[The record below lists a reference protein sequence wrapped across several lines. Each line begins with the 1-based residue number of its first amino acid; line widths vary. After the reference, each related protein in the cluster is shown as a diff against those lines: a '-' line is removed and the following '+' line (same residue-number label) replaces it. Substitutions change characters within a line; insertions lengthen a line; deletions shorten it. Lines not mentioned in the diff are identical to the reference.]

1 MACKKKQQVI
11 LVDEQDRELGVQE
24 KIAAHEKAQC
34 HRAFSVFIYRLN
46 EERPELL
53 LQKRQYN
60 KYHCGG
66 LWTNTCCSHPQ
77 PGENTQAAA
86 ERRLN
91 EEMGIKASLIYAGKF
106 HYIAHFDN
114 GLTENE
120 VDHVFI
126 ALYPGSLRIN
136 PIEVSD
142 YRWINMDILRQE
154 IAQLPQQFTPWLLP
168 ALDIACKKMNSLI

>member
-1 MACKKKQQVI
+1 MFCKKNQQII
-11 LVDEQDRELGVQE
+11 LVDEQDRELGIQE
-24 KIAAHEKAQC
+24 KIAAHEQAQC
-34 HRAFSVFIYRLN
+34 HRAFSVFIYHRRAGQL
-46 EERPELL
+46 ELL
-53 LQKRQYN
+53 LQQRQHN

-77 PGENTQAAA
+77 PGEDTQAAA

-91 EEMGIKASLIYAGKF
+91 EEMGIQASLTYAGKF

-126 ALYPGSLRIN
+126 GPYLGSLRIN
-136 PIEVSD
+136 TIEVSD
-142 YRWINMDILRQE
+142 YRWISMDILRQE
-154 IAQLPQQFTPWLLP
+154 IAQSPQQFTPWLLP